1 MERHTGE
8 PCAVKAAS
16 TVRRGAVGKV
26 PKGNSL
32 VAYPT
37 MEQVTKP
44 VEGAIRWSRN
54 GGDNSALCKF
64 RVAPEA
70 IEGGRTTSQLSREQE
85 IHPTLI
91 QS

>member
-1 MERHTGE
+1 M
-8 PCAVKAAS
+8 VKK
-16 TVRRGAVGKV
+16 RR
-26 PKGNSL
+26 
-32 VAYPT
+32 
-37 MEQVTKP
+37 
-44 VEGAIRWSRN
+44 R
-54 GGDNSALCKF
+54 NSALCKF